1 LLLPKLAEKI
11 VNEVRKL
18 IGEDIIVVN
27 TNGKIMAS
35 TDRARI
41 GSFHEGAL
49 IVSKEKRKL
58 IITNGGE
65 KNLKGVK
72 AGISFPIIFQGNVI
86 GVIGIT
92 GDPLKVTPF
101 GEIIRKMT
109 ELLISENYYAE
120 QFDRQSR
127 AMETFVMD
135 WIQSKE
141 WDDSLLNR
149 ARILEVDVSLKRI
162 ITIIDFEQFDY
173 VISRDAWTSIL
184 KWFSQNPKDIV
195 VRWGNERM
203 VILLDCSNN
212 PTKEIIYKKLNG
224 FVSFLSSQ
232 FNLSAYCGIGQGAE
246 PQELRHSFHQAE
258 RALKVSKQKKKII
271 FDQELTLEMVIDDL
285 SSKTISD
292 FITRTIGPILTEKEL
307 LLTLKELF
315 RQNHSLKKTSDQL
328 HIHINTLH
336 YRLKKIDEYT
346 QLNLNNIHDLLIIY
360 LAIQFLDIHPNIYK

>member
-35 TDRARI
+35 TDRTRI
-41 GSFHEGAL
+41 GAFHEGAL

-58 IITNGGE
+58 IITQGGE

-72 AGISFPIIFQGNVI
+72 AGISFPIIFQNNVI

-109 ELLISENYYAE
+109 ELLISESYYSE

-135 WIQSKE
+135 WIQSKD

-149 ARILEVDVSLKRI
+149 ARILEVDLNLKRI
-162 ITIIDFEQFDY
+162 VSIIDFEQYDY
-173 VISRDAWTSIL
+173 VISRDAWIL
-184 KWFSQNPKDIV
+184 ITKWFSQNPNDIV
-195 VRWGNERM
+195 VRWGNERI
-203 VILLDCSNN
+203 VLLLDFSIIT
-212 PTKEIIYKKLNG
+212 TKEIINKKLKG

-232 FNLSAYCGIGQGAE
+232 FNLSAFCGIGQTAE
-246 PQELRHSFHQAE
+246 PKEIRHSFRQAE
-258 RALKVSKQKKKII
+258 RALKVAKQKKRII
-271 FDQELTLEMVIDDL
+271 FDEELTLEMVIDEL

-292 FITRTIGPILTEKEL
+292 FISRTIGPILDDKEL

-346 QLNLNNIHDLLIIY
+346 QLSPNNIHDLLIMY
-360 LAIQFLDIHPNIYK
+360 LATLFLDVHPNIHE